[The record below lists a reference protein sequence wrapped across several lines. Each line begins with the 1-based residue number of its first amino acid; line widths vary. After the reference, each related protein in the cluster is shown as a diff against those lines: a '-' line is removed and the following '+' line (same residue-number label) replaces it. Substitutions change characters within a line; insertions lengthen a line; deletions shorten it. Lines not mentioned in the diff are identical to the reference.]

1 MASINEQLD
10 SGAALC
16 SITHTHAI
24 PNPVMVD
31 DVSAAHL
38 LNCDLCGSG
47 VRLKAYFVP
56 LTADQDQDGSKALK

>member
-1 MASINEQLD
+1 VCSLILLLHC
-10 SGAALC
+10 AAYDTLVYP
-16 SITHTHAI
+16 II
-24 PNPVMVD
+24 L

-38 LNCDLCGSG
+38 LNYDLCCAG